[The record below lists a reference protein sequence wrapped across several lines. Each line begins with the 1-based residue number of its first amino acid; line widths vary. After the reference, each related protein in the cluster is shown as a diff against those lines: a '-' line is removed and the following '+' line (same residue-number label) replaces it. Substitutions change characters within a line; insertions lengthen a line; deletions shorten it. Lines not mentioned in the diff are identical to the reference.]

1 MPTPALLLSIAVLL
15 PLVSFLVLVF
25 LGKKMGNPLAGYVGT
40 AFIMGSLIC
49 SAAATFTWLSPGGVH
64 DGKPWGFGKGPIDM
78 PMRWIP
84 VGEGLSQTHAGF
96 LDVGIYV
103 DSLTVVMFFMIT
115 GVATLVHI

>member
-1 MPTPALLLSIAVLL
+1 SIAVLL
-15 PLVSFLVLVF
+15 PLVNFLVLVF

-40 AFIMGSLIC
+40 LFIFGSLVC
-49 SAAATFTWLSPGGVH
+49 SGLATMSWLSGGTH
-64 DGKPWGFGKGPIDM
+64 NQLPWGFGKGPINM

-84 VGEGLSQTHAGF
+84 VGAGIGQQHTNY

-115 GVATLVHI
+115 GV